1 MLQVFRIDLP
11 TLSGCRP
18 SQVGWAL
25 ARSVSE
31 VHLLIDNDRAA
42 VTPEPE
48 RLWVSTKRLI
58 WTKLAN

>member
-11 TLSGCRP
+11 STSGSLP
-18 SQVGWAL
+18 LQVGWAL

-31 VHLLIDNDRAA
+31 VHLLIDTDRAV

-48 RLWVSTKRLI
+48 RLWVSAKRLI